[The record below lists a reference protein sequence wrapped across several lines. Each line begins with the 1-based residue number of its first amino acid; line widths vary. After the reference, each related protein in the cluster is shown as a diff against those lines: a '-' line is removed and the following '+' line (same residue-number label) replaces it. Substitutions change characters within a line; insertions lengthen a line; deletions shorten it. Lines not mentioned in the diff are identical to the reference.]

1 MTLYMVQRCLF
12 DHLRRL
18 EAAGDGPKP
27 DIVTEG
33 YNLTPEEK
41 RALTEPDIGA
51 IYAMGT
57 HPVIINGFCRA
68 LGYKRADYRPLL
80 EKAAATTAKGSPDG
94 RNSDGLL
101 GRPRPDDDRR
111 SRIGAAGAGGRTS
124 SAPWRR
130 CATAPRKPACRPS

>member
-1 MTLYMVQRCLF
+1 MVQRALF

-27 DIVTEG
+27 DIVVEG
-33 YNLTPEEK
+33 YDLTPEEI
-41 RALTEPDIGA
+41 RAITEPDIGA

-80 EKAAATTAKGSPDG
+80 EQASGDTA
-94 RNSDGLL
+94 
-101 GRPRPDDDRR
+101 RR
-111 SRIGAAGAGGRTS
+111 RT
-124 SAPWRR
+124 PWQ
-130 CATAPRKPACRPS
+130 KS

>member
-27 DIVTEG
+27 EIVTEG
-33 YNLTPEEK
+33 YTLTPEEK
-41 RALTEPDIGA
+41 RAVSQPDIGA
-51 IYAMGT
+51 IYAMGV

-80 EKAAATTAKGSPDG
+80 EQS
-94 RNSDGLL
+94 
-101 GRPRPDDDRR
+101 
-111 SRIGAAGAGGRTS
+111 GAV
-124 SAPWRR
+124 P
-130 CATAPRKPACRPS
+130 PRKRTRWQKS

>member
-27 DIVTEG
+27 VIVTEG
-33 YNLTPEEK
+33 YDLTPEEV
-41 RALTEPDIGA
+41 RAVSEPDIGA

-68 LGYKRADYRPLL
+68 LGYKRADYRTLL
-80 EKAAATTAKGSPDG
+80 E
-94 RNSDGLL
+94 NSGVV
-101 GRPRPDDDRR
+101 PE
-111 SRIGAAGAGGRTS
+111 
-124 SAPWRR
+124 
-130 CATAPRKPACRPS
+130 RKKTRWQK